1 MGEERVRRE
10 RKRDP
15 VRTGNRCPSRLRSG
29 SEARRGVVRR
39 RGGGGCMYIYT
50 NEVAWEAV
58 AKFAADRVL
67 AERER
72 LLRDEL
78 HETI

>member
-1 MGEERVRRE
+1 
-10 RKRDP
+10 
-15 VRTGNRCPSRLRSG
+15 
-29 SEARRGVVRR
+29 
-39 RGGGGCMYIYT
+39 MYIYT
-50 NEVAWEAV
+50 KEVAWEAV

>member
-1 MGEERVRRE
+1 
-10 RKRDP
+10 
-15 VRTGNRCPSRLRSG
+15 
-29 SEARRGVVRR
+29 
-39 RGGGGCMYIYT
+39 MYIYT
-50 NEVAWEAV
+50 KEVAWEAV
-58 AKFAADRVL
+58 AKFVADRVL